1 MAVADDLER
10 QRAALTMIHAA
21 PFNAEAPPEALDG

>member
-1 MAVADDLER
+1 MAVTDDLER

-21 PFNAEAPPEALDG
+21 AVQRRGAARGARR

>member
-10 QRAALTMIHAA
+10 QRAALTMIHAQ
-21 PFNAEAPPEALDG
+21 PFNAKAARGTRR